1 MIDELFELVV
11 AKPHLYVEKDDSILD
26 EFFLLD
32 LLKSDDELLVE
43 I

>member
-11 AKPHLYVEKDDSILD
+11 AKPHLYVEEDDSILD
-26 EFFLLD
+26 KFFLLD